1 MGDRRGFTLVEIMV
15 ALVILC
21 VVILGFASTTGRF
34 LNQVTTS
41 TQQANAIQLAED
53 RIEMIRI
60 DPNYGGLD
68 TLYGKTE
75 TTFPTLPDFARNT
88 TVVRTGGPGQPNDYK
103 TITVTV
109 TAPGLLPPVSR
120 TVTVAAP

>member
-15 ALVILC
+15 ALVILF

-53 RIEMIRI
+53 RIEMVRM

-75 TTFPTLPDFARNT
+75 MNFPTLPDFTRT
-88 TVVRTGGPGQPNDYK
+88 TTIVRTGGSGQPNDYK
-103 TITVTV
+103 TITAKV
-109 TAPGLLPPVSR
+109 TAPGLLAPVSR